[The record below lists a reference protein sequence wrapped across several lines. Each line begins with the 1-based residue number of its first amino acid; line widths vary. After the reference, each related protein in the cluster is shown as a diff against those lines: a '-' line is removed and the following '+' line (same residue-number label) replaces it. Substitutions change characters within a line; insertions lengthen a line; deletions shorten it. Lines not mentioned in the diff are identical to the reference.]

1 MALKSHA
8 HYVTLSKKYRRLQT
22 RVRGIKFQKIIPWNP
37 LEIVVSFVL
46 HIPYHYP
53 YHNLEILRSMSQ
65 LKMYSQFIPILLISQ
80 ILIYSYNNIINAI
93 NFQYRLTILI
103 PISNPLLPAH
113 SGTRRR

>member
-53 YHNLEILRSMSQ
+53 YHNLEILRSNKSR
-65 LKMYSQFIPILLISQ
+65 FIPILLISQ

-93 NFQYRLTILI
+93 NFKYRLTILI